1 MPSSAYADPAVMRA
15 ALAVDRIAIVGL
27 SPNPARPSNEVAV
40 YLQQAGYRIVPVN
53 PGQSEILGERCYPSL
68 LEIPEPP
75 PLVDVFRASDAV
87 PGIARDAVAIG
98 AQCLWLQLGVISEE
112 GAQIALAGGLNVVM
126 DRCTKIEHARLAS

>member
-1 MPSSAYADPAVMRA
+1 MPSAYADRAVMRD

-40 YLQQAGYRIVPVN
+40 YLQNAGYRIVPVN

-87 PGIARDAVAIG
+87 PAIARDAVAIG
-98 AQCLWLQLGVISEE
+98 ARCLWLQLGVISEE
-112 GAQIALAGGLNVVM
+112 GAQIALAGGLSVVM
-126 DRCTKIEHARLAS
+126 DRCTKIEHAQLR